1 MHDSAERSNPPAC
14 HPDTRT
20 KILANIR
27 SWVADENRQTTVLW
41 IHGPAGSGKTAICQ
55 MLAEQCEEDEGL
67 AATFFFEGGSAGRV
81 DARLL
86 VTTIAY
92 QIANSIE
99 SARGHISNAVLKNP
113 QQIFEKTLR
122 VQMRDLLIK
131 PLQQTVADASA
142 STPHSR
148 LLLIDGLDECRPHEA
163 QEDILHVIYDAVT
176 RNRLPLCIIISSRCE
191 PQIRDAFE
199 GYLQGITRTIAL
211 DGSLNPD
218 QDIETY
224 LRGSFADIL
233 HKHRHDPVVKSLTHD
248 WPSEATMQTLI
259 SKASGQF
266 IYATTVVKFVDNRR
280 F

>member
-1 MHDSAERSNPPAC
+1 MYLVNNLFLVIVFLFGDRSSVSGLEILHRYIAPGAMHDSAGRSNPPAC

-20 KILANIR
+20 KILADIR

-55 MLAEQCEEDEGL
+55 TLAEQCEEDEGL

-131 PLQQTVADASA
+131 PLQQAVADASA

-148 LLLIDGLDECRPHEA
+148 LLLIDGLDECRPNADHTK
-163 QEDILHVIYDAVT
+163 LK
-176 RNRLPLCIIISSRCE
+176 RISS
-191 PQIRDAFE
+191 
-199 GYLQGITRTIAL
+199 
-211 DGSLNPD
+211 
-218 QDIETY
+218 
-224 LRGSFADIL
+224 
-233 HKHRHDPVVKSLTHD
+233 V
-248 WPSEATMQTLI
+248 
-259 SKASGQF
+259 
-266 IYATTVVKFVDNRR
+266 
-280 F
+280 